1 MILRLRGKT
10 ALVTGSSRGVGA
22 AVARAYAS
30 EGARVVVNYRA
41 SAEEAEK
48 VLDSIEKRGGHAIAI
63 QADVSSPSDVQMMFG
78 RVKREFGGLDILV
91 NCAGVADGK
100 IWKASVKD
108 LKLESW
114 RRVFGVDVFGTFLCA
129 QEAVRMM
136 ERKGGKIV
144 NISSTPVLTGD
155 TQGLVYAS
163 AKASTLTMT
172 KMLARMLAPKI
183 NVNCMILGAIDT
195 TWVNWLS
202 QKEIG
207 NLKSSIPLKRFGEPA
222 DVANL
227 AVFLASEE
235 ANYITGQGIVID
247 GGEVMD

>member
-1 MILRLRGKT
+1 MRLRLRGKT
-10 ALVTGSSRGVGA
+10 AVVTGSSRGVGA

-30 EGARVVVNYRA
+30 EGAKVVVNYRE
-41 SAEEAEK
+41 SAGEAKK
-48 VLDSIEKRGGHAIAI
+48 VLDSIGKRGGRAIAI
-63 QADVSSPSDVQMMFG
+63 QGDVSSPSDVKAMFG
-78 RVKREFGGLDILV
+78 QVKKKFGGLDILV
-91 NCAGVADGK
+91 NCAGVSDGK
-100 IWKASVKD
+100 IWKASVKE
-108 LKLESW
+108 LQLESW
-114 RRVFGVDVFGTFLCA
+114 RRVFGVDVFGTFLCVR
-129 QEAVRMM
+129 EAVPLM

-144 NISSTPVLTGD
+144 NVSSTPVLTGD
-155 TQGLVYAS
+155 TEGLVYAS
-163 AKASTLTMT
+163 AKASNLTMT

-202 QKEIG
+202 KMEIG
-207 NLKSSIPLKRFGEPA
+207 RLKSSIPLKRFGEP
-222 DVANL
+222 DEVANL

>member
-1 MILRLRGKT
+1 MRLRGRT
-10 ALVTGSSRGVGA
+10 AVVTGSSRGVGA

-41 SAEEAEK
+41 SAGEAEK
-48 VLDSIEKRGGHAIAI
+48 VVDSIEKRGGRAIAI

-78 RVKREFGGLDILV
+78 RVKRKFGGLDILV
-91 NCAGVADGK
+91 NCAGVADGN
-100 IWKASVKD
+100 IWKASVND

-114 RRVFGVDVFGTFLCA
+114 RRVFGVDVFGTFLCV
-129 QEAVRMM
+129 QEAVRLM
-136 ERKGGKIV
+136 ERKGGKII

-172 KMLARMLAPKI
+172 KMLARMLAPEI

-207 NLKSSIPLKRFGEPA
+207 NLKSSIPLKRFGEP
-222 DVANL
+222 DEVANL